1 MKRTAYVVAAALLL
15 LAACSKKE
23 DPSEVKAAAAPPP
36 KIEVTVARAELR
48 QVERVVNVVGS
59 LAPDETSTVST
70 EIPGRID
77 KVYVDFGSYVKK
89 GQLLAELQTT
99 EATLNLERG
108 RANLAQALARVG
120 LDPNQVNARPDST
133 PAIRQAEAQM
143 LDAKSKYENA
153 KKLVGSGDIAKER
166 FEEIEKQY
174 QARQAALDSIRD
186 DLRMQLATIQALRAE
201 VGLLEKKLRDT
212 RVYAPF
218 DGQVSARNIAPGQ
231 YNKEN
236 TPFFTIVKNYPL
248 RLRVELPETA
258 VMAVKLG
265 TEVTFTT
272 DALPGATFKAVVREI
287 NPSLNAQSRSLTAEA
302 RLAAN
307 DPRLKPGMFVQVRLI
322 AAHAVDAVMVPQSAL
337 LEVAGLTK
345 LFTVRDGKAVEHRIT
360 PGTQTDG
367 LVEVSGA
374 PIQPGDTV
382 VTSSLPS
389 LVTGAELAV
398 KNEPAK
404 TANPA
409 VKKG

>member
-1 MKRTAYVVAAALLL
+1 MKRTAYVVPVVLVL

-23 DPSEVKAAAAPPP
+23 NPSEVKAAAAPPP

-77 KVYVDFGSYVKK
+77 KVHVDFGSYVKK

-248 RLRVELPETA
+248 RLLVHLPETA
-258 VMAVKLG
+258 VMAVRPG
-265 TEVTFTT
+265 TEVSFTT
-272 DALPGATFKAVVREI
+272 DALPGATFKAVIRDI
-287 NPSLNAQSRSLTAEA
+287 NPSLDAQARSLLAEA
-302 RLAAN
+302 RLTVN

-374 PIQPGDTV
+374 PVQPGDTV

>member
-1 MKRTAYVVAAALLL
+1 MKRTAYVVPLALVM
-15 LAACSKKE
+15 LAGCSKKE
-23 DPSEVKAAAAPPP
+23 DPSEVKAASAPPP
-36 KIEVTVARAELR
+36 KIEVTVARAEIR
-48 QVERVVNVVGS
+48 QVERVINVVGS

-77 KVYVDFGSYVKK
+77 KVYVDFGSFVKK

-108 RANLAQALARVG
+108 KANLAQALARVG

-143 LDAKSKYENA
+143 LEAKSKYENA
-153 KKLVGSGDIAKER
+153 KKLVATGDIAKER
-166 FEEIEKQY
+166 FDEIEKQY

-186 DLRMQLATIQALRAE
+186 DLRMQLASIQSLRAE

-218 DGQVSARNIAPGQ
+218 DGQVSQRNIAPGQ

-248 RLRVELPETA
+248 RLRVDVPETA
-258 VMAVKLG
+258 VLAMRPG
-265 TEVTFTT
+265 TEVSFTT
-272 DALPGATFKAVVREI
+272 DAIPGATFKAVVREI
-287 NPSLNAQSRSLTAEA
+287 NPSLDAHSRSLNAEA
-302 RLAAN
+302 RLSTN
-307 DPRLKPGMFVQVRLI
+307 DPRLKPGMFVQVRLV
-322 AAHAVDAVMVPQSAL
+322 AAHAIDAVMVPKEAL

-360 PGTQTDG
+360 PGAQTDG
-367 LVEVSGA
+367 LIEVGGA
-374 PIQPGDTV
+374 PIQPGDQV

-389 LVTGAELAV
+389 LVTGAELVV

>member
-1 MKRTAYVVAAALLL
+1 MKRTAYVVAAVALLS
-15 LAACSKKE
+15 AACSKKE
-23 DPSEVKAAAAPPP
+23 NPSEVKAASAPPP
-36 KIEVTVARAELR
+36 KIEVTAARAEVR

-59 LAPDETSTVST
+59 LLPDETSTVST
-70 EIPGRID
+70 EVPGRID

-108 RANLAQALARVG
+108 KANLAQALARVG
-120 LDPNQVNARPDST
+120 LDPNQVNVRPDST

-153 KKLVGSGDIAKER
+153 KKLVATGDIAKER
-166 FEEIEKQY
+166 FDEFEKAY

-186 DLRMQLATIQALRAE
+186 DLRMQMANIQALRAE

-218 DGQVSARNIAPGQ
+218 DGQVSQRNVAPGQ

-248 RLRVELPETA
+248 RLRVDVPETA
-258 VMAVKLG
+258 VLAMRPG
-265 TEVTFTT
+265 TEVSFTT
-272 DALPGATFKAVVREI
+272 DAIPGTTFKAVVKEI
-287 NPSLNAQSRSLTAEA
+287 NPSLDSHSRSLNAEA
-302 RLAAN
+302 RLTTN
-307 DPRLKPGMFVQVRLI
+307 DPRLKPGMFVQVQLV
-322 AAHAVDAVMVPQSAL
+322 AAHAVDAVMVPKEAL

-345 LFTVRDGKAVEHRIT
+345 IFTIRDGKAVEHRIT
-360 PGTQTDG
+360 PGAQSGG
-367 LVEVSGA
+367 LIEVSGA
-374 PIQPGDTV
+374 PIQPGDQV

-398 KNEPAK
+398 KEEPAK

>member
-23 DPSEVKAAAAPPP
+23 NPSEVKAAAAPPP

-218 DGQVSARNIAPGQ
+218 DGQVSVRNIAPGQ

-258 VMAVKLG
+258 VMAVKPG

-302 RLAAN
+302 RLAGN

-345 LFTVRDGKAVEHRIT
+345 LFTVRAGKAVEHRIT

>member
-23 DPSEVKAAAAPPP
+23 NPSEVKAAAAPPP

-258 VMAVKLG
+258 VMAVKPG

>member
-258 VMAVKLG
+258 VMAVKPG

>member
-77 KVYVDFGSYVKK
+77 KVYVDFGSHVKK

-258 VMAVKLG
+258 VMAVKPG

-272 DALPGATFKAVVREI
+272 DALPGTTFKAVVREI

>member
-23 DPSEVKAAAAPPP
+23 NPSEVKAAAAPPP

-258 VMAVKLG
+258 VMAVKPG

-287 NPSLNAQSRSLTAEA
+287 NPSLNSQSRSLTAEA